1 MPSASSLPPAED
13 GDVPL
18 AEESTPDR
26 EVGNGMHSA
35 ANRYG
40 QRSTGRRE
48 EAVMTTSG
56 PNGGRRRRFLVPAIA
71 LGLAALVGWLLF
83 VGVTW
88 RGPVPVFAA
97 ESRQP
102 DRLALIVDSCQAN
115 PEVSLL
121 RESSKKV
128 EVEVIATKT
137 FRLRGG
143 GNDCQDLVEVQLRE
157 PLGDR
162 TVVDLH
168 SGKAVSVTEIEA
180 PSG

>member
-1 MPSASSLPPAED
+1 
-13 GDVPL
+13 
-18 AEESTPDR
+18 
-26 EVGNGMHSA
+26 MHST
-35 ANRYG
+35 ANRSG

-48 EAVMTTSG
+48 EAAMTTSG
-56 PNGGRRRRFLVPAIA
+56 PDGDRRRLLVVLAVA
-71 LGLAALVGWLLF
+71 LGLAALVGWLFL

-88 RGPVPVFAA
+88 RGPVPVVAA

-102 DRLALIVDSCQAN
+102 DRLALIVASCQAN

-143 GNDCQDLVEVQLRE
+143 GNDCQDLVEVQLQE

-168 SGKAVSVTEIEA
+168 SGKVVSVTKIEA
-180 PSG
+180 PPG

>member
-1 MPSASSLPPAED
+1 MQ
-13 GDVPL
+13 
-18 AEESTPDR
+18 
-26 EVGNGMHSA
+26 SA
-35 ANRYG
+35 ANRYRHANRYR

-56 PNGGRRRRFLVPAIA
+56 PNGGRRRHFLVPAIA
-71 LGLAALVGWLLF
+71 LGLAVLVGWMLF

-88 RGPVPVFAA
+88 RGPVPVLAA

-143 GNDCQDLVEVQLRE
+143 GNDCQDLVEVQLQE

-168 SGKAVSVTEIEA
+168 SGKAVSVTKIEA